1 MSLLVTSLP
10 RHLNLHL
17 PTVPPSTRHLPSSPP
32 HRASPPRRRLRSFL
46 ALTGADLGE
55 GAPVECT
62 TFHPW
67 TSGSSDGNRYFLA
80 IGSAPPLTPRYLQS
94 SPPRRSRLP
103 QDPPKFAP
111 PTRVPNAGPRI
122 PSIFPFHSLPR
133 ARDLP
138 SILATTPRL
147 LLKKE
152 KGVPYAI
159 QSPRHH
165 PPRTRRGDIF
175 NFYGCISIRF
185 RISNEH

>member
-103 QDPPKFAP
+103 QDPPKICAP
-111 PTRVPNAGPRI
+111 NPRSKCRSSHSIYI
-122 PSIFPFHSLPR
+122 PLPFSSPR
-133 ARDLP
+133 P
-138 SILATTPRL
+138 GSTFHPCHHATTTI
-147 LLKKE
+147 KE
-152 KGVPYAI
+152 RERGVICDTITTPP
-159 QSPRHH
+159 SSTH
-165 PPRTRRGDIF
+165 PPWGHLQFLWLHQYQIQ
-175 NFYGCISIRF
+175 NKK
-185 RISNEH
+185 